1 MSGGRRAA
9 VLGGL
14 AIVLGS
20 LAASDV
26 SGREAALRRGLGPV
40 VPVVVARA
48 DIAAGAPIRAAALAV
63 RRAPVALR
71 AGAEPSATR
80 RRSSAGAPASPIPG
94 GHRPAAGAA
103 GGRRGR
109 GRRRPRPVRAS
120 GSRGSSPSARRASS
134 RPGTLT
140 DVLIT
145 RDGPGG
151 AARTRL
157 ALRGAEVVASAPAP
171 RAPEGDQAGL
181 PRAALALRVTLRQAI
196 ALVEAQNGARE
207 LRALPRPG
215 TSALR

>member
-1 MSGGRRAA
+1 MSRGRRAA

-26 SGREAALRRGLGPV
+26 AGREAALRRGLGPI
-40 VPVVVARA
+40 VPVLVARGDIRA
-48 DIAAGAPIRAAALAV
+48 GEPILARELAIRHAPARYAPASAFRAAAEVVGARAGVQIAAGTDLQPAL
-63 RRAPVALR
+63 L
-71 AGAEPSATR
+71 AGAQGAEATSVR
-80 RRSSAGAPASPIPG
+80 PG
-94 GHRPAAGAA
+94 ERIARIVAVGAA
-103 GGRRGR
+103 REL
-109 GRRRPRPVRAS
+109 A
-120 GSRGSSPSARRASS
+120 
-134 RPGTLT
+134 PGTLT

-157 ALRGAEVVASAPAP
+157 ALSGAEVVASAPAP

-207 LRALPRPG
+207 LRALPRPSA
-215 TSALR
+215 SALR

>member
-1 MSGGRRAA
+1 MSPGRRAA

-14 AIVLGS
+14 AVVLGS

-26 SGREAALRRGLGPV
+26 SGREAALRRGLGPI
-40 VPVVVARA
+40 VPVVVARGR
-48 DIAAGAPIRAAALAV
+48 IPAGAPIRAMALAV
-63 RRAPVALR
+63 RRTPSRYAPAQTFRDPAEVVGGR
-71 AGAEPSATR
+71 AGVPIPAGTDLQPALL
-80 RRSSAGAPASPIPG
+80 AGAGAGSPAIARPG
-94 GHRPAAGAA
+94 ERIARIVAVGAA
-103 GGRRGR
+103 GEL
-109 GRRRPRPVRAS
+109 S
-120 GSRGSSPSARRASS
+120 
-134 RPGTLT
+134 PGTLT

-157 ALRGAEVVASAPAP
+157 ALRAAQVVASAPAP

-181 PRAALALRVTLRQAI
+181 PRVALALRVTLRQAI

-215 TSALR
+215 ASTLR

>member
-1 MSGGRRAA
+1 MTRRRRAA

-40 VPVVVARA
+40 VPVLVARA
-48 DIAAGAPIRAAALAV
+48 DIAPGAPIRARALAV
-63 RRAPVALR
+63 RRAPERYAPAGAFGDAAEVVGAR
-71 AGAEPSATR
+71 AGVPIP
-80 RRSSAGAPASPIPG
+80 AGADLHPALLAG
-94 GHRPAAGAA
+94 AHGAA
-103 GGRRGR
+103 GPSA
-109 GRRRPRPVRAS
+109 PRPGERI
-120 GSRGSSPSARRASS
+120 ARIVAVGAARELP
-134 RPGTLT
+134 PGTLA

-151 AARTRL
+151 RARTRL
-157 ALRGAEVVASAPAP
+157 ALEAAEVVASAPAS

-181 PRAALALRVTLRQAI
+181 PRVALALRVTLRQAI

-207 LRALPRPG
+207 LRVLPRP
-215 TSALR
+215 

>member
-14 AIVLGS
+14 AVVLGS

-26 SGREAALRRGLGPV
+26 SGREAALTRGLGPV

-48 DIAAGAPIRAAALAV
+48 EIPAGAPIGAASLAV
-63 RRAPVALR
+63 RRSPSRYAPARAFHDPAEVVGGR
-71 AGAEPSATR
+71 AGVQIP
-80 RRSSAGAPASPIPG
+80 AGTDLQPALLAG
-94 GHRPAAGAA
+94 AGAA
-103 GGRRGR
+103 SPATV
-109 GRRRPRPVRAS
+109 RPGERI
-120 GSRGSSPSARRASS
+120 ARIVAVGAARELA
-134 RPGTLT
+134 PGTLT
-140 DVLIT
+140 DILIT

-151 AARTRL
+151 AARTHL
-157 ALRGAEVVASAPAP
+157 ALRAAEVVASAPAP

>member
-1 MSGGRRAA
+1 MSPGRRAA

-14 AIVLGS
+14 AVVLGS

-26 SGREAALRRGLGPV
+26 SGREAALRRGLGPI
-40 VPVVVARA
+40 VPVVVARGR
-48 DIAAGAPIRAAALAV
+48 IPAGAPIRAMALAV
-63 RRAPVALR
+63 RRTPSRYAPAQTFRDPAEVVGGR
-71 AGAEPSATR
+71 AGVPIPAGTDLQPALL
-80 RRSSAGAPASPIPG
+80 AGAGAGSPATARPG
-94 GHRPAAGAA
+94 ERIARIVAVGAA
-103 GGRRGR
+103 GEL
-109 GRRRPRPVRAS
+109 S
-120 GSRGSSPSARRASS
+120 
-134 RPGTLT
+134 PGTLT

-157 ALRGAEVVASAPAP
+157 ALRAAQVVASAPAP

-181 PRAALALRVTLRQAI
+181 PRVALALRVTLRQAI

-215 TSALR
+215 ASTLR